1 MASNIIHLYVG
12 TFIIFSQIFSGN
24 VIEKHNYAFGT
35 TSVENRNNIMS
46 PTSALNTTIRQITST
61 ASNTSNPITLQPNIG
76 QLDTNQMQL
85 NQMQPLRGWQQQNSL
100 HQPITNVGQFKQEQ
114 IDTPK
119 RPADGMFSENVSGGD
134 NSSVRMMLNA
144 VQPIGN
150 DMANINQS
158 KKKKSDQ
165 RILEEHEK
173 QQIVEE
179 MTNNKLGEMCLV
191 CYKIF
196 RNKDALE
203 FHIMNTKMLGHEE
216 LVKQRVKN
224 LSSNQTTA
232 RTSEQPSLATP
243 MISLDETSLDLINGI
258 FNVDPAKMVT
268 DRGIDTPKTSEMSYV
283 KQEPPIEL
291 DQTSKVN
298 TQSHPL
304 SSLEGTQHTNI
315 LPENAKHTTEKVEP
329 HQASVSC
336 LLEKKLMP
344 PPTATSASKTSKKP
358 SSSKIFNCFEC
369 NRGFKK
375 EMKLIKH
382 VMRKHSGKSNP
393 DKEAIDQKE
402 STLNTDVE
410 NTTNMSAETFDGVFS
425 KPQFNDKKGQEI
437 ETASLKFSPMG
448 CPDCVMLF
456 TTKDEMMLHFSKPPH
471 RLMCNLNVNKCPVL
485 TCDVSFSTKSK
496 LLEHLEAG
504 KHGQACP
511 QCGKDFPKVISF

>member
-1 MASNIIHLYVG
+1 
-12 TFIIFSQIFSGN
+12 
-24 VIEKHNYAFGT
+24 
-35 TSVENRNNIMS
+35 MS

-61 ASNTSNPITLQPNIG
+61 ASNTSNPITLQPNVG
-76 QLDTNQMQL
+76 RLDTNQMPQ

-100 HQPITNVGQFKQEQ
+100 HQPSTNINQFKQEQ

-119 RPADGMFSENVSGGD
+119 RPADGIFSENESGGD
-134 NSSVRMMLNA
+134 HSSVNMMLNT

-150 DMANINQS
+150 DVTNINQS

-165 RILEEHEK
+165 RLLEEHEK

-179 MTNNKLGEMCLV
+179 MTNNKLGEMCPV

-216 LVKQRVKN
+216 LVQQRIKN
-224 LSSNQTTA
+224 LSSNQTAA

-243 MISLDETSLDLINGI
+243 MISIDETSLDLINGI

-283 KQEPPIEL
+283 KQGPPIEP
-291 DQTSKVN
+291 DQTRKEN
-298 TQSHPL
+298 TQSRPL
-304 SSLEGTQHTNI
+304 SSFEGTQHTNI
-315 LPENAKHTTEKVEP
+315 LPEKAKHTIEKVEP
-329 HQASVSC
+329 HQASVSY
-336 LLEKKLMP
+336 LIEKKLMP
-344 PPTATSASKTSKKP
+344 PPTATSATKTAKKP
-358 SSSKIFNCFEC
+358 STSKIFNCFEC

-382 VMRKHSGKSNP
+382 VMRKHSGKSNT

-402 STLNTDVE
+402 STSNMDVE
-410 NTTNMSAETFDGVFS
+410 NNTNMSAETFDGVFL
-425 KPQFNDKKGQEI
+425 KPQFNDQKGPEI

-456 TTKDEMMLHFSKPPH
+456 TTKDDMMSHFSKPPH

-485 TCDVSFSTKSK
+485 TCDVSFSTKCK
-496 LLEHLEAG
+496 LLDHLEAG

>member
-1 MASNIIHLYVG
+1 MFL
-12 TFIIFSQIFSGN
+12 GN
-24 VIEKHNYAFGT
+24 VIEKHNYTFGT
-35 TSVENRNNIMS
+35 ASVENRNNIMS
-46 PTSALNTTIRQITST
+46 PTSTLNTTIRQITST
-61 ASNTSNPITLQPNIG
+61 ASSNPLTLQQNTG
-76 QLDTNQMQL
+76 QQDTNQIQQ
-85 NQMQPLRGWQQQNSL
+85 NQMQPLRGWQQQHGL
-100 HQPITNVGQFKQEQ
+100 HQPSTHINQFKQEQ

-119 RPADGMFSENVSGGD
+119 RLADGMFSENESGGD
-134 NSSVRMMLNA
+134 NSTVNMMLNA
-144 VQPIGN
+144 VQPIEN
-150 DMANINQS
+150 DITNINPS

-179 MTNNKLGEMCLV
+179 MTNNKLGEMCPV

-216 LVKQRVKN
+216 LVQQRVKN
-224 LSSNQTTA
+224 ASPNQA
-232 RTSEQPSLATP
+232 SASISEQPSLTTP
-243 MISLDETSLDLINGI
+243 MISIDETSLDLINGI
-258 FNVDPAKMVT
+258 FNVGPAKMVT
-268 DRGIDTPKTSEMSYV
+268 DRETDTPKTSEMSCV
-283 KQEPPIEL
+283 KQEPPIEP
-291 DQTSKVN
+291 DQTRKEN
-298 TQSHPL
+298 THIRPL
-304 SSLEGTQHTNI
+304 SSLEGTQHTDI
-315 LPENAKHTTEKVEP
+315 PPENAVHATEKVEK
-329 HQASVSC
+329 HQATAGN
-336 LLEKKLMP
+336 LIEKKLMP
-344 PPTATSASKTSKKP
+344 PPTATSVTKTPKKP

-382 VMRKHSGKSNP
+382 VMRKHSGKSSP
-393 DKEAIDQKE
+393 DKEAIDQKD
-402 STLNTDVE
+402 STSNMDVE
-410 NTTNMSAETFDGVFS
+410 NTTKMSAEPFDGVLL
-425 KPQFNDKKGQEI
+425 KPQLNDQKGQEI

-456 TTKDEMMLHFSKPPH
+456 PTKDEMMLHFSKPPH

-511 QCGKDFPKVISF
+511 QCGKDFPKVISY